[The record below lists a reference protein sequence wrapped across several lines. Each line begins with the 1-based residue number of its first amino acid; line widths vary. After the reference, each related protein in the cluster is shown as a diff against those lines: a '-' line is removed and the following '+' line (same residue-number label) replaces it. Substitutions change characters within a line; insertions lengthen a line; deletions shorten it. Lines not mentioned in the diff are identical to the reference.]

1 MQGDTAEYG
10 PARAQKNQTGKWYPQ
25 IPVDHTTLQINQ
37 RVVNTTLIPVK
48 VPHCVRAAAADAR
61 LFSLQ
66 LFFAGWGY
74 SSAAQASQVA
84 SMPRVRALGSSRDL
98 GGVFEMPRK
107 DGISIRL

>member
-1 MQGDTAEYG
+1 MDDDA
-10 PARAQKNQTGKWYPQ
+10 AC
-25 IPVDHTTLQINQ
+25 L
-37 RVVNTTLIPVK
+37 
-48 VPHCVRAAAADAR
+48 RAAAADAR

-66 LFFAGWGY
+66 LFFADWGY